1 MNIGIPKEIRPSEYR
16 VGLSPAGVQILSQDG
31 HICYIENEAG
41 LGAGFTNENYERAG
55 GRIAYSAQEVYGRA
69 DVVLKV
75 ARPKE
80 EELDLMQDDSC
91 LLGFLHLTSARQSR
105 IDKLLAK
112 KITALSYDQIQLE
125 DGSRPVKRPLSEIG
139 GRMTAQVAAR
149 LLQNNGG
156 GKGILLGGMPGV
168 PPAEVTIIGAG
179 VAGRY
184 AAKAFLR
191 MGAQLTVLDTDPL
204 ALQNIH
210 DELPQVVTMLYT
222 RQNRKR
228 VCEYADVL
236 VTAAAT
242 PGERAPILI
251 RRGDL
256 KLMKARSLV
265 MDISID
271 QGGNVETSRPTSH
284 ANSTFVE
291 EGIVH
296 YCVPNMPGVAARTAT
311 HAFFNAGFSYIQEI
325 VQKGIDQAI
334 QDNPAIE
341 VSINTYQGE
350 VRNLSRIA
358 PKDIEA

>member
-31 HICYIENEAG
+31 HTCYVESDAG

-55 GRIAYSAQEVYGRA
+55 ATIAYSPQEVFGRA
-69 DVVLKV
+69 DLMLKV

-80 EELDLMQDDSC
+80 EELDLMQDNSC

-105 IDKLLAK
+105 IDKLLEK

-125 DGSRPVKRPLSEIG
+125 DGYRPVMRPLSEIG
-139 GRMTAQVAAR
+139 GKMSAQVAAR
-149 LLQNNGG
+149 MLQNNGG
-156 GKGILLGGMPGV
+156 GKGILIGGMPGV
-168 PPAEVTIIGAG
+168 PPAEVVIFGAG
-179 VAGRY
+179 IAGRS
-184 AAKAFLR
+184 AAKAFLG

-222 RQNRKR
+222 RENRKR
-228 VCEYADVL
+228 VCAYADVL

-242 PGERAPILI
+242 PGESAPLLI
-251 RRGDL
+251 RREHL
-256 KLMKARSLV
+256 KLMKTRSLV
-265 MDISID
+265 MDLSID
-271 QGGNVETSRPTSH
+271 QGGNVETSRPTTH
-284 ANSTFVE
+284 ENSTFVD

-311 HAFFNAGFSYIQEI
+311 HVFFNAAFGYIQEI
-325 VQKGIDQAI
+325 AQKGIDQAI

-341 VSINTYQGE
+341 MALNTYQGE
-350 VRNLSRIA
+350 TRHLSRIA
-358 PKDIEA
+358 PEDREA